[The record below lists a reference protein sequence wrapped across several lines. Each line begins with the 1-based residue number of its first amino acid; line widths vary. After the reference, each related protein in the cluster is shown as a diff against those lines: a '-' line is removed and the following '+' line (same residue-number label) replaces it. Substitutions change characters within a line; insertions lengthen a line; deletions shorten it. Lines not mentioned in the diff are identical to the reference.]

1 MRIIVVNW
9 TFDRSLFRKNK
20 LSLKYFHFEK
30 IRQCFTVF
38 SKSTISIKHSMHCS
52 SFPMIWAI
60 RSVLCG
66 AMLEKIFKR
75 HPIFCK
81 KRKQKT
87 WKSIWIISEI
97 MEKRRENLIYFSF
110 ENNFKI
116 FFSFLNKHSNEKM
129 QSNQEVTSVL
139 FSSSQ
144 TQEWRREA
152 SEWMIRAFVTLCI
165 FACCLS
171 LGEKLLLDKH
181 ENWTFQRFLDI
192 FPFQILFALSLI
204 SFPFYLCLRNA
215 SSRFFSINK
224 TTSRMQA
231 SFRFSSGT
239 FSLSERK
246 S

>member
-1 MRIIVVNW
+1 MFYRLQQIHD
-9 TFDRSLFRKNK
+9 FHQAFHALFLFSDD
-20 LSLKYFHFEK
+20 LSN
-30 IRQCFTVF
+30 
-38 SKSTISIKHSMHCS
+38 TICALWRNVGENFQTTSN
-52 SFPMIWAI
+52 
-60 RSVLCG
+60 L
-66 AMLEKIFKR
+66 LQ
-75 HPIFCK
+75 
-81 KRKQKT
+81 KRKEKT

-97 MEKRRENLIYFSF
+97 MEKRRENLIYFSI

-181 ENWTFQRFLDI
+181 KNWTFQRFLDI
-192 FPFQILFALSLI
+192 FPVQILFALSLI